1 MKTSRKH
8 SPMFLAGGL
17 ALALSAAS
25 AFAASPPPDPD
36 PTSKGVPMED
46 ATSKT
51 SQSTT
56 PYSSSSTSSTSAATS
71 SDLSSQTISMQS
83 KFDALDVNHDGYI
96 DKQEAAAD
104 AALKNQFAKI
114 DANKDAKLTITEFSS
129 AKGLAMNKKV
139 KSTESSDEVKQKQQ

>member
-1 MKTSRKH
+1 
-8 SPMFLAGGL
+8 
-17 ALALSAAS
+17 
-25 AFAASPPPDPD
+25 
-36 PTSKGVPMED
+36 
-46 ATSKT
+46 
-51 SQSTT
+51 
-56 PYSSSSTSSTSAATS
+56 
-71 SDLSSQTISMQS
+71 MQS

-139 KSTESSDEVKQKQQ
+139 KSTESSGSPVLENAYLQYQINDQWAMKAGQWKDNVFHAERPAGGAGKLPVGFTEEGRCGYGAGADADVDRGIG